1 MYVMCMILTTI
12 GDYLPEDQQLSVGG
26 GDTVLG
32 AFCGVRTDFFKN
44 YLHDV
49 YLDKLLGSE
58 V

>member
-1 MYVMCMILTTI
+1 MILTTI
-12 GDYLPEDQQLSVGG
+12 GDYFPEDQQLSVG

-32 AFCGVRTDFFKN
+32 AFCGVRTDFFLN

-58 V
+58 G